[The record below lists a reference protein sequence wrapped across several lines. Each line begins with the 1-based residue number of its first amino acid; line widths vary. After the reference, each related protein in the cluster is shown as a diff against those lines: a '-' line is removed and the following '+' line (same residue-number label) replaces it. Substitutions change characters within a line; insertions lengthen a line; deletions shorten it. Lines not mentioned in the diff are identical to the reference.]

1 MSSIADIVIR
11 TIGGNVKHIFGLEG
25 EPALVVGG
33 GYGSGRETARLLA
46 EAGAKVAV
54 ADINAERANAV
65 AKEIDGVAIVGDVT
79 TTEGAMAIV
88 DSAHAALGGLRRVA
102 NIVGLVKMAP
112 FIDTDPAQWEQ
123 QLRLNLYSQ
132 MFVCHAA
139 GRHMLHQGGG
149 VIAMV
154 ASVSGYY
161 GARNQA
167 AYGIA
172 KAGVMS
178 LARTLSDEW
187 AGRGVR
193 INCVA
198 PDITAVPRLVEA
210 MGLPENEALARLDA
224 IAAGEGVPMERFGR
238 THEIALPLL
247 FLLSDMSSFMTGQT
261 LVVDGGTMVHFPHQT
276 GGQKSLAIPVGRR

>member
-1 MSSIADIVIR
+1 M
-11 TIGGNVKHIFGLEG
+11 KEIFGLES

-33 GYGSGRETARLLA
+33 GFGSGRITAQLLA
-46 EAGAKVAV
+46 RAGARVVV
-54 ADINAERANAV
+54 ADIDGDRANAV
-65 AKEIDGVAIVGDVT
+65 AKEIGGIAVVGDIT
-79 TTEGAMAIV
+79 TVEDATALV
-88 DSAHAALGGLRRVA
+88 DEAHEALGGLTRVA
-102 NIVGLVKMAP
+102 NIVGQVKMGA
-112 FIDTDPAQWEQ
+112 FVDTDLAHWEA

-132 MFVCHAA
+132 MFICHAA
-139 GRHMLHQGGG
+139 GRHMLQERGGS
-149 VIAMV
+149 IAMV

-187 AGRGVR
+187 AGRGIR

-198 PDITAVPRLVEA
+198 PDITAVPRLTDA
-210 MGLPENEALARLDA
+210 MPMSEDEALACLDRM
-224 IAAGEGVPMERFGR
+224 AAEEGVPMQRFGR
-238 THEIALPLL
+238 AHEIAQPLL

-261 LVVDGGTMVHFPHQT
+261 LVVDGGTMVHFPHSS
-276 GGQKSLAIPVGRR
+276 GDRKA

>member
-1 MSSIADIVIR
+1 M
-11 TIGGNVKHIFGLEG
+11 KEIFGLED

-46 EAGAKVAV
+46 QAGARVAV
-54 ADINAERANAV
+54 ADIDRDRAEAV
-65 AKEIDGVAIVGDVT
+65 AREIGGVAVTGDVT
-79 TTEGAMAIV
+79 SVEGATAIV
-88 DSAHAALGGLRRVA
+88 DQAHAALGGLTRVA

-112 FIDTDPAQWEQ
+112 FIETDLALWEAQM
-123 QLRLNLYSQ
+123 RLNLYSQ

-139 GRHMLHQGGG
+139 GRHMLQERGGA
-149 VIAMV
+149 IAMV
-154 ASVSGYY
+154 ASVSGFY

-187 AGRGVR
+187 AGRGIR

-198 PDITAVPRLVEA
+198 PDITAVPRLTDA
-210 MGLPENEALARLDA
+210 MPMSDADALARLDA
-224 IAAGEGVPMERFGR
+224 MAAAEGVPMQRFGR
-238 THEIALPLL
+238 PHEIARPLL

-261 LVVDGGTMVHFPHQT
+261 LVVDGGTMVHFPHSS
-276 GGQKSLAIPVGRR
+276 GDDKGRKG

>member
-1 MSSIADIVIR
+1 MQD
-11 TIGGNVKHIFGLEG
+11 IFGLEG

-46 EAGAKVAV
+46 RAGARVAV
-54 ADINAERANAV
+54 ADIDAGRAHAV
-65 AKEIDGVAIVGDVT
+65 ADEIGGIAIVGDVT
-79 TTEGAMAIV
+79 SVEGATAIV
-88 DSAHAALGGLRRVA
+88 DEAHATLGGLTRVA
-102 NIVGLVKMAP
+102 NIVGLVKMAA
-112 FIDTDPAQWEQ
+112 FIDTDLAHWEA

-139 GRHMLHQGGG
+139 GRHMLNEGGG

-154 ASVSGYY
+154 ASVSGIY

-187 AGRGVR
+187 AGKGIR
-193 INCVA
+193 INCIA
-198 PDITAVPRLVEA
+198 PDITAVPRLTDA
-210 MGLPENEALARLDA
+210 MPFPEDEALARLDA
-224 IAAGEGVPMERFGR
+224 MAAAEGVPMQRFGR
-238 THEIALPLL
+238 PDELAKPLL

-261 LVVDGGTMVHFPHQT
+261 LVVDGGTMIHFPHSS
-276 GGQKSLAIPVGRR
+276 GDRK